1 MKPDKGISGHTEG
14 EGERERAGAGAGDE
28 PKARRASNIGF
39 TRYALSA

>member
-14 EGERERAGAGAGDE
+14 EGERERAGAGDE

-39 TRYALSA
+39 TRYALGA